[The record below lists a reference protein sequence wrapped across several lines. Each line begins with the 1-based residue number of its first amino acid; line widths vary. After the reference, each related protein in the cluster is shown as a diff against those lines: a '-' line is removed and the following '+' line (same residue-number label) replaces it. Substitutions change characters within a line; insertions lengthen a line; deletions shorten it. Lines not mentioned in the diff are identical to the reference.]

1 MRFYKLQ
8 GMTHQPGFSR
18 AEFADK
24 KKITRRE
31 QFLTRMAALNQWYFG
46 MKAPIGADRDSQLV
60 HPVVVTAAN
69 VADSTQTSE
78 RLHGQEPQV
87 HAAAGSPGVEQRAEM
102 VALERKL
109 DWQIARQRGQIKAL
123 AEGAEKATRKA
134 VEKAK
139 AAVRAFVEPPF
150 HILKNIFRHRKVRD
164 RGLAKNGHQLYP
176 LFGLANVV
184 IGGRT
189 ATT

>member
-1 MRFYKLQ
+1 
-8 GMTHQPGFSR
+8 MTHQPGFSR

-31 QFLTRMAALNQWYFG
+31 KFLTRMAA
-46 MKAPIGADRDSQLV
+46 
-60 HPVVVTAAN
+60 
-69 VADSTQTSE
+69 
-78 RLHGQEPQV
+78 
-87 HAAAGSPGVEQRAEM
+87 
-102 VALERKL
+102 
-109 DWQIARQRGQIKAL
+109 
-123 AEGAEKATRKA
+123 RKA

>member
-31 QFLTRMAALNQWYFG
+31 QFLTRMAALIPWAKRLAVIEPFYPKG
-46 MKAPIGADRDSQLV
+46 ERGRPPIGLERMLRVYFLQQWHGLADEAL
-60 HPVVVTAAN
+60 
-69 VADSTQTSE
+69 ADA
-78 RLHGQEPQV
+78 LHDRQALQGFARIETDRRGR
-87 HAAAGSPGVEQRAEM
+87 AGRHS
-102 VALERKL
+102 ALE
-109 DWQIARQRGQIKAL
+109 IPPSAR
-123 AEGAEKATRKA
+123 
-134 VEKAK
+134 KAK